1 MSFSCLSRLATL
13 ALLPLLSFAAI
24 AQQAQQAGPA
34 DPRASVP
41 VPVYVSAFKTYQ
53 PAADAP
59 ATPDRAWRAANEAAA
74 NNDPHAGHMPMPAA
88 ALQGDGPK
96 AANAPAPVPAAAD
109 APTQADPHAG
119 HGGHHH

>member
-1 MSFSCLSRLATL
+1 MPFSCLSRLATL
-13 ALLPLLSFAAI
+13 ALLPLLPLLPFAAM

-41 VPVYVSAFKTYQ
+41 VPVYVSAFKTYR

-74 NNDPHAGHMPMPAA
+74 NNDPHAGHMPMPDA
-88 ALQGDGPK
+88 ALQADGPK
-96 AANAPAPVPAAAD
+96 AANAPAPAD
-109 APTQADPHAG
+109 ASTQSDPHAG